1 MKKGVGWLSIFVP
14 IVLIATAAAQTPAPP
29 AATTQF
35 DGTYAFVSA
44 TTLDETYM
52 TTWRT
57 RMGRCGDI
65 GRIEPLTIAA
75 GQARYSGLSRVR
87 EPSGPQGELTMKL
100 AAPASPS
107 SLGVEIITRGTIDG
121 NGTIRARQMGHSCSY
136 DMVWQKQAR

>member
-44 TTLDETYM
+44 TTLTETYM

-75 GQARYSGLSRVR
+75 GQARYSGFSRVSK
-87 EPSGPQGELTMKL
+87 EGFEGTVGPPGRADHEISRTRFPEL
-100 AAPASPS
+100 
-107 SLGVEIITRGTIDG
+107 
-121 NGTIRARQMGHSCSY
+121 ARC
-136 DMVWQKQAR
+136 